1 MSYEYLQLPLATRE
15 MFLDA
20 PIARVTLMLSCFWFD
35 LWRSIT
41 LTSEHTLSQTYGFKS
56 GIKGNVPPQ
65 TYIFSGFLR

>member
-20 PIARVTLMLSCFWFD
+20 PIARVTLMLSCFWCD

-41 LTSEHTLSQTYGFKS
+41 LTSERTLSQTYGFKS
-56 GIKGNVPPQ
+56 GIKGNVPPKP
-65 TYIFSGFLR
+65 TFFSESLR